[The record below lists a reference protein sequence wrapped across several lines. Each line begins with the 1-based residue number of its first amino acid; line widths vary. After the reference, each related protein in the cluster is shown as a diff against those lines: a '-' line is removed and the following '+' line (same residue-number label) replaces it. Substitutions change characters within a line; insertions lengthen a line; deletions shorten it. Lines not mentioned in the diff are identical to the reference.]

1 MFSSFDIY
9 EKPYEN
15 WNKKWESEFE
25 IININDQCSIRASFH
40 PPTNKKFDIII
51 NPEMS
56 FGTGHHETTRL
67 MAKELFNHKLNEKS
81 VLDFGSGTAILSI
94 ISAKLGAKYIDAVE
108 IDNKVNDSALEN
120 LKINNINKQL
130 NVKSSNVTVLVE
142 VSFKDEIDV
151 IKKFI
156 TDEQSP
162 LFYELN
168 DDGIIRFEWFLNEEN
183 KTGILIE
190 EFKNSNVWEE
200 LGNKVLGSPIN
211 LRFRELFKVEKLTVL
226 GDINE
231 TFKEK
236 IQGMNP
242 IINSYAGG
250 VK

>member
-1 MFSSFDIY
+1 MKKILLVTLVMIVGCSD
-9 EKPYEN
+9 
-15 WNKKWESEFE
+15 NKK
-25 IININDQCSIRASFH
+25 N
-40 PPTNKKFDIII
+40 
-51 NPEMS
+51 
-56 FGTGHHETTRL
+56 
-67 MAKELFNHKLNEKS
+67 
-81 VLDFGSGTAILSI
+81 
-94 ISAKLGAKYIDAVE
+94 
-108 IDNKVNDSALEN
+108 N

>member
-1 MFSSFDIY
+1 M
-9 EKPYEN
+9 
-15 WNKKWESEFE
+15 
-25 IININDQCSIRASFH
+25 
-40 PPTNKKFDIII
+40 
-51 NPEMS
+51 
-56 FGTGHHETTRL
+56 
-67 MAKELFNHKLNEKS
+67 
-81 VLDFGSGTAILSI
+81 
-94 ISAKLGAKYIDAVE
+94 
-108 IDNKVNDSALEN
+108 
-120 LKINNINKQL
+120 

-211 LRFRELFKVEKLTVL
+211 LRFRELFKVQKLTVL

>member
-1 MFSSFDIY
+1 MKKLFLIILVMIVGCSD
-9 EKPYEN
+9 
-15 WNKKWESEFE
+15 NKK
-25 IININDQCSIRASFH
+25 N
-40 PPTNKKFDIII
+40 
-51 NPEMS
+51 
-56 FGTGHHETTRL
+56 
-67 MAKELFNHKLNEKS
+67 
-81 VLDFGSGTAILSI
+81 
-94 ISAKLGAKYIDAVE
+94 
-108 IDNKVNDSALEN
+108 N

-236 IQGMNP
+236 MRE
-242 IINSYAGG
+242 
-250 VK
+250 